1 MESLHGDMYRTRTG
15 HVKIFVLFL
24 HLHAAQDGEI
34 QVLSPKQKQYK
45 LCNVTD
51 SGTGSIKI
59 YLCSWAASPDHGKA
73 LLAGEE
79 GGSRD
84 GCHRL
89 LGRVDQVRIHLA
101 AKRSINLCFEMH
113 LAAKRSNKQN
123 TDGSTWQSKGALN
136 KTVARIHLAVK
147 INFKKKEFI
156 G

>member
-1 MESLHGDMYRTRTG
+1 MYRTRTG

-101 AKRSINLCFEMH
+101 VKKNI
-113 LAAKRSNKQN
+113 KQYAGE
-123 TDGSTWQSKGALN
+123 DPPGGQ
-136 KTVARIHLAVK
+136 
-147 INFKKKEFI
+147 KKH
-156 G
+156 